1 MQVIILRVSNFKENQ
16 HEKQA
21 EQGLGVSIGC
31 LDHRLIPF
39 TLFPHYRACSQA
51 EFLCMFSNLKLSYFP
66 VIKESLLLYQ
76 MGNLEECK
84 KLGEDVCAQAD
95 KFNSPN
101 YNAITGK
108 AMSVISGAYKQEGN
122 FAKAEQILESSTEV
136 NEPS

>member
-76 MGNLEECK
+76 MGNLEEGVKNLVKMCVPK
-84 KLGEDVCAQAD
+84 QI
-95 KFNSPN
+95 NSTHP
-101 YNAITGK
+101 TT
-108 AMSVISGAYKQEGN
+108 MPLLVRR
-122 FAKAEQILESSTEV
+122 
-136 NEPS
+136 